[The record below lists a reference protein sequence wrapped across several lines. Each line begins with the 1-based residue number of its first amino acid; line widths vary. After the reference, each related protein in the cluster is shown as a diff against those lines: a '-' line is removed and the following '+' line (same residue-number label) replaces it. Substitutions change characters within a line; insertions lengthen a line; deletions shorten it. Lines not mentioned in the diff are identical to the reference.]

1 MEVLMFKINDR
12 VVHDKC
18 GIGKVIEVYV
28 TGVALVCFKNST
40 SIVSLKDLHRASKI
54 GNKGE
59 MYAKV

>member
-1 MEVLMFKINDR
+1 MFKINDR

-18 GIGKVIEVYV
+18 GVGKVLEIYV
-28 TGVALVCFKNST
+28 TGVALVSFKNST
-40 SIVSLKDLHRASKI
+40 SIVSLKDLHRESKI

>member
-1 MEVLMFKINDR
+1 MFKINDR

-18 GIGKVIEVYV
+18 GIGKVLEVYV
-28 TGVALVCFKNST
+28 TGVALVSFKNST
-40 SIVSLKDLHRASKI
+40 SIVNIKDLQRASKI

>member
-1 MEVLMFKINDR
+1 MLY
-12 VVHDKC
+12 DKC
-18 GIGKVIEVYV
+18 GIGKVLEVYV
-28 TGVALVCFKNST
+28 TGVALVSFKNST

>member
-18 GIGKVIEVYV
+18 GIGKVLEIYV
-28 TGVALVCFKNST
+28 TGVALVSFKNST
-40 SIVSLKDLHRASKI
+40 SIVNIKDLHRASKV

-59 MYAKV
+59 RYAKV

>member
-1 MEVLMFKINDR
+1 MFKINDR

-18 GIGKVIEVYV
+18 GIGKVLEVYI
-28 TGVALVCFKNST
+28 TGIALVSFKNST
-40 SIVSLKDLHRASKI
+40 SIVSLKDLHKASKI

>member
-1 MEVLMFKINDR
+1 MKVLMFKINDR

-18 GIGKVIEVYV
+18 GIGKVLEVYI
-28 TGVALVCFKNST
+28 TGIALVSFKNST
-40 SIVSLKDLHRASKI
+40 SIVSLKDLHKASKI